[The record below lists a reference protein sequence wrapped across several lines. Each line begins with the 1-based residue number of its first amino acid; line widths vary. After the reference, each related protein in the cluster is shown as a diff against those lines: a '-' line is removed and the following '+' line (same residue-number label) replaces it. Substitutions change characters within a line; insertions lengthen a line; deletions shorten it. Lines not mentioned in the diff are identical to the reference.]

1 MSTVHLREIA
11 PRLTFQAHPVP
22 TEVKIELVQRLV
34 RAGVRDFEL
43 SSFVRPDLIPG
54 LADAAEVFAAVRAVP
69 GLTLGCCIG
78 NERGLRAAADAGADS
93 AAFLLSADE
102 DFARANV
109 GRSTEESLVELG
121 RLAAVAADLGITLG
135 TYVIFAWGGPTGP
148 ARGRAELEPI
158 ARRLVDIGV
167 TDWVLAD
174 SFGYAAPPQIRELL
188 DTAAQHVPPESLTV
202 QVHDNRGLGV
212 ANVLTLAELG
222 VGTIDVALAGSGGH
236 PAMPGQ
242 RGGGVCT
249 EDAAQALE
257 LAGHDTRLDL
267 TALVDTAN
275 WLADAGVPGLGFVRH
290 VGPVPAAAG
299 TTAALTFAW
308 KNTTHESEPAQ

>member
-1 MSTVHLREIA
+1 MSAVHLREIA
-11 PRLTFQAHPVP
+11 PRLTFQAHPEP

-78 NERGLRAAADAGADS
+78 NERGLRTAADAGADS

-102 DFARANV
+102 DFARANI

-148 ARGRAELEPI
+148 ARGPAELEPI

-188 DTAAQHVPPESLTV
+188 DAAAHHVPVDSLTV

-222 VGTIDVALAGSGGH
+222 VGTIDVSLAGSGGH

-257 LAGHDTRLDL
+257 LAGHDTGLDL
-267 TALVDTAN
+267 AALVDTAN
-275 WLADAGVPGLGFVRH
+275 WLEDAGVPGLGFVRH
-290 VGPVPAAAG
+290 VGPVPRAAQ
-299 TTAALTFAW
+299 TPAALTFDW
-308 KNTTHESEPAQ
+308 KNPTHESETAQ

>member
-1 MSTVHLREIA
+1 MSAVHLREIA

-22 TEVKIELVQRLV
+22 TQLKIELVQRLV
-34 RAGVRDFEL
+34 HAGIRDFEL
-43 SSFVRPDLIPG
+43 SSFVRPDLVPG
-54 LADAAEVFAAVRAVP
+54 LADATEVFDAVRAP

-78 NERGLRAAADAGADS
+78 NERGLRAAAAAGADS
-93 AAFLLSADE
+93 ATFLLSADE
-102 DFARANV
+102 DFARANI
-109 GRSTEESLVELG
+109 GRSTTESLDELE
-121 RLAAVAADLGITLG
+121 RLADVATGLGIALG

-148 ARGRAELEPI
+148 VRGPAELEPI
-158 ARRLVDIGV
+158 AQRLGEIGV

-174 SFGYAAPPQIRELL
+174 SSGYAAPPQIRDLL
-188 DTAAQHVPPESLTV
+188 DAAAHHLPLESLTV

-222 VGTIDVALAGSGGH
+222 VGTIDVSLAGSGGH

-257 LAGHDTRLDL
+257 LAGHDTGLDL
-267 TALVDTAN
+267 AALVDTAN
-275 WLADAGVPGLGFVRH
+275 WLADAGVPGMGFVRH
-290 VGPVPAAAG
+290 VGPVPRSAQAP
-299 TTAALTFAW
+299 AALTFSW
-308 KNTTHESEPAQ
+308 KSPTHESEPTQ

>member
-1 MSTVHLREIA
+1 MRTVRLREIA
-11 PRLTFQAHPVP
+11 PRLAFQAHPVP
-22 TEVKIELVQRLV
+22 TEVKIELVMRLV
-34 RAGVRDFEL
+34 RAGILDLEL

-54 LADAAEVFAAVRAVP
+54 LADAGEVFAAVRTTP

-93 AAFLLSADE
+93 ATFLLSADE
-102 DFARANV
+102 DFARANI
-109 GRSTEESLVELG
+109 GRGTEESLAELG

-135 TYVIFAWGGPTGP
+135 TYVIFAWGGPGGP
-148 ARGRAELEPI
+148 ARGSAELDPI

-174 SFGYAAPPQIRELL
+174 SSGYAAPPQIRALL
-188 DTAAQHVPPESLTV
+188 DLAAHHVPLDSLTV

-222 VGTIDVALAGSGGH
+222 VGTIDVSVAGSGGH

-257 LAGHDTRLDL
+257 LAGHDTGLDL
-267 TALVDTAN
+267 AALVDTAT
-275 WLADAGVPGLGFVRH
+275 WLVDAGVPGLGFVRH
-290 VGPVPAAAG
+290 VGPVPRAAQDP
-299 TTAALTFAW
+299 AALTFGW
-308 KNTTHESEPAQ
+308 KNPTHESEPAR